1 MYLTEREPGF
11 NTIQDV
17 NTIQDDID
25 LKRTMYLTEREP
37 GFNTIQDDIDLKQ
50 TLT

>member
-11 NTIQDV
+11 